1 MRKIESTSKQYLETE
16 RKKKEKAHSG
26 ESLFNERLNV
36 TKLCKQN
43 LPSLSSYQTCLKCMI
58 QFVLYA
64 LLYGPGIPDFF
75 K

>member
-26 ESLFNERLNV
+26 ELLFNEGLSVAKR
-36 TKLCKQN
+36 CIQN
-43 LPSLSSYQTCLKCMI
+43 LSSLSSYQTCLKFMI

-64 LLYGPGIPDFF
+64 LLYGP
-75 K
+75 